1 MNAIVTIG
9 ADNAPVTTSLVI
21 AEGTQVQHKNVLELI
36 RKNISDLQEFGLVAF
51 ETRARLKGQHGG
63 GDTEY
68 AVLNEQQATLVFTYM
83 RNTEPVKKFKL
94 ALVKAFFEMAKKL
107 REQSGPRVPA
117 LPDFTDPA
125 AAAVAWAEQYRARQD
140 LEARIEADKPKVAF
154 TEQVLASNV
163 TLSPTETAKLIG
175 YPPRK
180 FGDYLRQIRAVWA
193 TKNLAMQWML
203 DKGLMVHRFHAVVH
217 ADKTVEEKPYPH
229 FTTASVFYI
238 YRRMLKEGLIER
250 NSQIELSMK

>member
-1 MNAIVTIG
+1 M
-9 ADNAPVTTSLVI
+9 
-21 AEGTQVQHKNVLELI
+21 KELI
-36 RKNISDLQEFGLVAF
+36 PITTADIGGTAINAVNARELHDFLENKDRYTTWIKDRIEQFGFVENQDFVTFSENSEKGRPRKEYFVSIDMAKELAMVERNAKGKE
-51 ETRARLKGQHGG
+51 ARLYFI
-63 GDTEY
+63 EC
-68 AVLNEQQATLVFTYM
+68 E
-83 RNTEPVKKFKL
+83 RI
-94 ALVKAFFEMAKKL
+94 AKQK
-107 REQSGPRVPA
+107 QSAPA

-140 LEARIEADKPKVAF
+140 LEARIEEDKPKVAF

-229 FTTASVFYI
+229 FTTAGVFYI

>member
-1 MNAIVTIG
+1 MNAIVTIS

-21 AEGTQVQHKNVLELI
+21 AEGTRVQHKNVLELI
-36 RKNISDLQEFGLVAF
+36 RKNIGDLQEFGEVAF
-51 ETRARLKGQHGG
+51 ETHPLETAGG
-63 GDTEY
+63 PQKRVV
-68 AVLNEQQATLVFTYM
+68 AILNEQQATLVFTYM
-83 RNTEPVKKFKL
+83 RNSATVKKFKI

-107 REQSGPRVPA
+107 REQSGPRGPA

-229 FTTASVFYI
+229 FTTAGVFYI